1 MTEMEPPT
9 YYANIVTVSVDPD
22 VAYIE
27 IRRFIRTHAEM
38 HRAGKSGAPDAITD
52 ETVYAE
58 APIARFV
65 LTFTAAK
72 ALLSQLNEMI
82 PKMEVARRGNQS

>member
-9 YYANIVTVSVDPD
+9 YYADIVTVSVDPD

-27 IRRFIRTHAEM
+27 IRRCIRTRAEM

-52 ETVYAE
+52 DTVYAE
-58 APIARFV
+58 AR
-65 LTFTAAK
+65 
-72 ALLSQLNEMI
+72 SRDSSSRS
-82 PKMEVARRGNQS
+82 RRPRPS